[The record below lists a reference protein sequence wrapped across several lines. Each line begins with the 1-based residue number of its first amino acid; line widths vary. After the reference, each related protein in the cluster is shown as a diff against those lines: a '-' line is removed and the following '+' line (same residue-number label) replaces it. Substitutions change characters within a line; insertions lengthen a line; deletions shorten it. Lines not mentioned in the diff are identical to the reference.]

1 MTEHS
6 SKPGAKTDQA
16 ELEQLRNILFGYN
29 GEQVTQ
35 VMRDHARQIVSE
47 VVVEALHDR
56 QRKDDALTHILTPV
70 VNKSVESSVQGQSE
84 KFVGYFYPIVGRL
97 VRKSVTAFLAEFI
110 EKTNEILENSLTLK
124 SFKWRF
130 KAWRAGMSFS
140 QYVASQTFVYRVEQV
155 LLIHNETGIL
165 LNSVSFNEADS
176 ANGELVSAMLTAIND
191 FVTDSFN
198 RPTGTEEQNL
208 EVIKTA
214 DFSLVIKRG
223 PSMMLVAAVKGNIP
237 QDLSIRLEDTNE
249 TIHQMFISDVSNF
262 SGDTT
267 PFEATT
273 PLLQPCLVT
282 KNRDGASDEE
292 RKPPYLAIGLLSI
305 VSLAVGALIFN
316 AYEHQQRLTKVMSIG
331 EQPGIVVNHAEKAG
345 WRSIRLDIL
354 RDPSAVNVSQWLRDE
369 LVEPKWVDVTEK
381 PFLSL
386 EPQMVNARVAEVIK
400 RYPSVE
406 MQITDTES
414 RLSGE
419 LSFTRYRA
427 LFSELVA
434 VSGIRQAKL
443 LSDGIEV
450 SPLAG
455 SETNDRAIRSALLQT
470 AIAKINQTEIAF
482 ESGSSSLT
490 ASARAKLTV
499 LADQMVSTINLAQQL
514 SINVGLIVMGASD
527 ATGANQFNQQ
537 LSEQR
542 AQTVRQYL
550 IAQGVE
556 PINLYAIGLGVLEL
570 NASGNGVRKVIF
582 NVITIGAQ

>member
-1 MTEHS
+1 MTEHF
-6 SKPGAKTDQA
+6 SKSGAKADQA
-16 ELEQLRNILFGYN
+16 ELEQLRKILLGEN

-35 VMRDHARQIVSE
+35 VMRDHARQIVGE

-56 QRKDDALTHILTPV
+56 QCKDDALTHILTPV
-70 VNKSVESSVQGQSE
+70 VTKSVESSVQGQSE

-124 SFKWRF
+124 SIKWRF
-130 KAWRAGMSFS
+130 MAWRAGMSFS
-140 QYVASQTFVYRVEQV
+140 QYVASQTFVYRVEQI

-165 LNSVSFNEADS
+165 LNSVSYNETDS

-191 FVTDSFN
+191 FVTDSFE
-198 RPTGTEEQNL
+198 RPTGAEEQNL
-208 EVIKTA
+208 EVVKTA

-249 TIHQMFISDVSNF
+249 SIHQMFTTDVDSFN
-262 SGDTT
+262 GDTA

-273 PLLQPCLVT
+273 PLLQPCLIT
-282 KNRDGASDEE
+282 KNRDDAKGEA

-305 VSLAVGALIFN
+305 LCLGLGALIFN

-331 EQPGIVVNHAEKAG
+331 EQPGIVVNRAEKAG

-354 RDPSAVNVSQWLRDE
+354 RDPSAQEVSQWLRDAE
-369 LVEPKWVDVTEK
+369 VEAKWVDVTEK

-386 EPQMVNARVAEVIK
+386 EPKMVSARIAEVVK

-406 MQITDTES
+406 MFTTDAES

-419 LSFTRYRA
+419 LSFARYRA

-434 VSGIRQAKL
+434 VAGIRQAEM
-443 LSDGIEV
+443 LSGGIEV
-450 SPLAG
+450 TPLAG
-455 SETNDRAIRSALLQT
+455 SKTDERSVRSALLQS

-490 ASARAKLTV
+490 ASARAKLAL
-499 LADQMVSTINLAQQL
+499 LADQMVSTIELAQQL
-514 SINVGLIVMGASD
+514 SVNVGLIVMGASD
-527 ATGANQFNQQ
+527 TTGGSQFNQQ

-550 IAQGVE
+550 ISQGVE

-570 NASGNGVRKVIF
+570 KASGTGVRKVIF
-582 NVITIGAQ
+582 NVITTGAQ